1 MSDEAVTNSEPAN
14 DRDARVAR
22 WMTQT
27 SEAAE
32 KASTKYF
39 GVVRDARGKLSLRI
53 LGVID
58 AIEGKQPA
66 LFARLRAA
74 NQRADQLAER
84 LIGSVEKLTMSTL
97 HALRDGGRSVAEL
110 GTKPTPPSD
119 VASAA

>member
-1 MSDEAVTNSEPAN
+1 MSDEAVTHPDPAN
-14 DRDARVAR
+14 DRDARVAS
-22 WMTQT
+22 WMTHT
-27 SEAAE
+27 TEAVE

-58 AIEGKQPA
+58 AVEGKQPA

-74 NQRADQLAER
+74 NQRADQLAEQ

-97 HALRDGGRSVAEL
+97 HALRDSGRSVTEL
-110 GTKPTPPSD
+110 ATKATRPSD